1 MKEDIFNL
9 FAKMY
14 SEGFPYSSYE
24 DMMNHDRQENDLA
37 VLIDS
42 IEQLILQY
50 ESTLKAEYEERIRE
64 ARNDEHNRWKV
75 IAEEIVRKDGVY
87 RAVNYLNKRAQELDQ
102 LEETTK

>member
-1 MKEDIFNL
+1 M
-9 FAKMY
+9 
-14 SEGFPYSSYE
+14 SSNTEELRNKIRNTYL
-24 DMMNHDRQENDLA
+24 DYGNDLLVSGGSLDPHVDEA
-37 VLIDS
+37 M
-42 IEQLILQY
+42 QLFLQH